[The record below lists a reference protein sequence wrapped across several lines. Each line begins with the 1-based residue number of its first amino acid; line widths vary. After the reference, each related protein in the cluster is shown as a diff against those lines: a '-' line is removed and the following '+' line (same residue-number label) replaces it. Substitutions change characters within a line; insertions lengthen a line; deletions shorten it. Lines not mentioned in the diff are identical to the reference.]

1 YMKGTI
7 EEVVEA
13 ARGESG
19 GGGGGGGDGE
29 KAEEG
34 VDQAQEAV
42 DQAKEALEQAKG
54 AGGEEG
60 DEDEGGGAGGCG
72 GGGDGDDGGVG
83 SIGIL
88 ANHAPLMAILE
99 PTELRLY
106 KSESDIVRFAQGEGY
121 LQVVDNSALVL
132 VEEAMDPDSLDRSDL
147 ETRLR
152 EARESLDQSEE

>member
-1 YMKGTI
+1 M
-7 EEVVEA
+7 
-13 ARGESG
+13 ARTKF
-19 GGGGGGGDGE
+19 
-29 KAEEG
+29 KAEVLTPEG
-34 VDQAQEAV
+34 QVFD
-42 DQAKEALEQAKG
+42 
-54 AGGEEG
+54 
-60 DEDEGGGAGGCG
+60 DEVEMVSTRT
-72 GGGDGDDGGVG
+72 GVG

-147 ETRLR
+147 ETRLS
-152 EARESLDQSEE
+152 EARESLDQSEEGSQERVHAERNIARWEAFLEIAGGG